1 MNTPLNRR
9 HFLRSSTA
17 LIALPFLESLGFR
30 RFASAATMVAPP
42 KRMIF
47 LAFGWGVTRE
57 TWFPDVKQTGAGYDL
72 PQGLAPLARHKKDIT
87 IVQGTSNKFTNEAHW
102 GSTFWLT
109 GANRYAEPGQS
120 FHNSISADQVAAAQ
134 LGKDTRFAS
143 LQLGTPD
150 AKEQGH
156 GPGLSL
162 AWDERG
168 KPVAGYDTPIM
179 AFHRLFSAEDTPLA
193 QRQRMIAEK
202 RSVLDALG
210 TDLNRVKRGLSKD
223 DTDKLDE
230 YAQSI
235 RDIETR
241 LGKDE
246 QWLAIPKPKT
256 SLHEPKAG
264 LAGRA
269 EINLMYDLMIAAMQ
283 TDTTRVMTYRQPVN
297 TVLKDI
303 GVPYTGHDLSHYER
317 SQGDRMEFSQKRD
330 EAQSKLLAGFLDKLK
345 ATKEADG
352 TSLFD
357 NAVLA
362 FGSNI
367 SSVHFLN
374 NCPTVL
380 AGGGAGI
387 KLGQHLVLS
396 KDTPLCN
403 VWLTLLNGLGVKAE
417 RHGDSTGVAKEL
429 IA

>member
-1 MNTPLNRR
+1 MNAPLNRR

-17 LIALPFLESLGFR
+17 CIALPFLESLGFR

-57 TWFPDVKQTGAGYDL
+57 TWFPDVKQTGADYEL

-120 FHNSISADQVAAAQ
+120 FHNSVSADQVAAAQ

-193 QRQRMIAEK
+193 QRQRMITEK

-210 TDLNRVKRGLSKD
+210 MDLNRVKRGLSKD
-223 DTDKLDE
+223 DNDKLDE

-345 ATKEADG
+345 ATKESDG

-357 NAVLA
+357 NVVLA